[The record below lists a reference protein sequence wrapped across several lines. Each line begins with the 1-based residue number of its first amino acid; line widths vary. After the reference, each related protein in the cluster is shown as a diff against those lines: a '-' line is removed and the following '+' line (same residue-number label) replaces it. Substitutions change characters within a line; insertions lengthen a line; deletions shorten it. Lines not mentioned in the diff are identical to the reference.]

1 MKTCKFA
8 IDDHGRIGVK
18 QGDKTVYIYKIDV
31 DFGHERHSPIA
42 LRIRGIPPFTVYSYG
57 LAARQGAALMG
68 IMWFLVTIIL
78 SCASLFIRDTAP
90 TVLLLLCFV
99 IAADRIIASLCVSEA
114 DRLVR
119 KTRIIAIAINLI
131 LAASN
136 AIMY

>member
-1 MKTCKFA
+1 MGHAPFA
-8 IDDHGRIGVK
+8 A
-18 QGDKTVYIYKIDV
+18 YKV
-31 DFGHERHSPIA
+31 N
-42 LRIRGIPPFTVYSYG
+42 PPSFAVYSYG
-57 LAARQGAALMG
+57 IPSREGADSKMG